1 MDVFFGLFCTGH
13 IIQRPSL
20 LGGFDDKDCGFIKL
34 RFEGRPSPSN
44 PQEPSVSRQTVY
56 RDCAAGCAA
65 GVGFVVGV

>member
-1 MDVFFGLFCTGH
+1 MFCTGTG
-13 IIQRPSL
+13 IFRPFIA
-20 LGGFDDKDCGFIKL
+20 GWFFDDKDCGFIKL

-56 RDCAAGCAA
+56 RDCAAGCEA